1 MIIHIFVQLWLL
13 TIVIF
18 CFANYEKI
26 GVKEAHIKRKLRLV
40 ERLCDEWGTVMGIK
54 DLL

>member
-1 MIIHIFVQLWLL
+1 MIILIFVQLLL

-18 CFANYEKI
+18 CFAKYEKI
-26 GVKEAHIKRKLRLV
+26 GVKEAHIKRKLRPV